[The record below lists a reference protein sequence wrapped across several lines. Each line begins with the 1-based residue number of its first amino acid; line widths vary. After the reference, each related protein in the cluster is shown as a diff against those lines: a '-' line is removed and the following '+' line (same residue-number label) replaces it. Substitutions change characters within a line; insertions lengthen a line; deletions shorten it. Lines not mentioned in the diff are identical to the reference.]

1 MRRLLLRVR
10 VRHFEAHEEFCFGA
24 DGHAEGVLWGGSL
37 RYCRWRQ
44 PASNFLPE
52 ASDSTRH
59 RRRYVGGARRYG
71 SCGSHHDHEG
81 EEQAFTRKGD
91 AVRPQAHPGN
101 EWLCIFGVS
110 PCKQTLVDCL
120 VQTFR
125 LPAELGLFTHFPDGA
140 AHTARMAHHQPLR
153 QPVSR
158 HRSPLSHHPRYQG
171 LFVGIESATIQ

>member
-24 DGHAEGVLWGGSL
+24 DGHAEGLLWGGTSGIAGGGNRHPTSCQKRL
-37 RYCRWRQ
+37 TPPGTVGDTWAALAAMAVAAATTITRVRSR
-44 PASNFLPE
+44 PA
-52 ASDSTRH
+52 
-59 RRRYVGGARRYG
+59 
-71 SCGSHHDHEG
+71 
-81 EEQAFTRKGD
+81 RKGD

-158 HRSPLSHHPRYQG
+158 HRSPLSHQPRYQG